1 MRQKESKEGSK
12 GGLEEKYNQIIIQK
26 IKIALLPDKRN
37 DYSTAERHAII
48 LCYAQNDVFLQMIWN
63 LER

>member
-26 IKIALLPDKRN
+26 INTQEKENAPKASKEKCKAKNKVD
-37 DYSTAERHAII
+37 
-48 LCYAQNDVFLQMIWN
+48 QW
-63 LER
+63 